1 MKIKSKILGFIVAA
15 LLLFGIAGQ
24 AMAYFEEYELIRV
37 VYEKNGSSEV
47 GTDLLYSASS
57 LTSSSALTG
66 TVVFD
71 DNNFTKFGNSTNWS
85 DYYVVYYAISK
96 TTSDVWLSGTEDGL
110 TSGNRQGTSVLNAL
124 TLVSNLYGSK
134 STALATILQS
144 ASNSLVS
151 KSSIVT
157 NFASSDTTYATSLAD
172 LATVGYV
179 DQILYYFDSVNTVAA
194 GVAVATLRTFADGH
208 TELMPVS
215 SVPVPAALYLLGSG
229 LVALVGIRRRMVA
242 A

>member
-24 AMAYFEEYELIRV
+24 AMAYFGEYELIRV

-57 LTSSSALTG
+57 LTSSGALTG

-71 DNNFTKFGNSTNWS
+71 DNNFTQFGNSTNWS

-96 TTSDVWLSGTEDGL
+96 TTSDVWLSGTENGL
-110 TSGNRQGTSVLNAL
+110 SSGNRQGTSVLNAL
-124 TLVSNLYGSK
+124 TSVSALYATTGNAL
-134 STALATILQS
+134 STVSQS
-144 ASNSLVS
+144 SSVSFVS
-151 KSSIVT
+151 KSAIVD
-157 NFASSDTTYATSLAD
+157 NFAAGDFATSLAD

-179 DQILYYFDSVNTVAA
+179 DQILYYFDTPNSPLA

-208 TELMPVS
+208 TELIGS
-215 SVPVPAALYLLGSG
+215 NVPVPAALYLLGSG
-229 LVALVGIRRRMVA
+229 LVALIGIRRRMVVA
-242 A
+242 